1 MLIFGPSLFAQVI
14 VASVNYEAINSCKL
28 AENGNQ
34 MLIYSI
40 VGFGIFSLIMSILFF
55 AGFFSCIAYMYEMRR
70 YRRQLERVQ
79 EEAEN
84 DSELNEQ
91 YHPPL
96 DAPDEPNIFDYDY
109 SVEAN
114 EILEESGANRRSSV

>member
-1 MLIFGPSLFAQVI
+1 MFAQVI
-14 VASVNYEAINSCKL
+14 IASVYYEAINSCKL
-28 AENGNQ
+28 AADGNQ

-40 VGFGIFSLIMSILFF
+40 VGFGIFSLIMTILFC
-55 AGFFSCIAYMYEMRR
+55 AGFFSCIAYIYETRR

-96 DAPDEPNIFDYDY
+96 DEVPDQPNIFDYEY
-109 SVEAN
+109 EGEVN
-114 EILEESGANRRSSV
+114 